1 MHEYVPFSNTL
12 VLFFVC
18 LSLAQNIAWRKSD
31 GKKVNRYREGKKTAD
46 IVIKRIQQTAAKV
59 SPKMQSGYKK
69 ASVKDAWANHFAAF
83 GAQKVDQIMQD
94 YTDKSVLKAFD
105 HTTGTLLTAKGLR
118 EIAQFFADLFAMLSD
133 RSKLKAPV
141 IETMEGTSTL
151 DGSVYLIWSCSS
163 SGITSATDTFIH
175 DSANKI
181 IRQNIAYESNPF
193 FRPATTTTAPPATTT
208 AATTTTAKPQCPSLC
223 ELCSGVCN
231 CKEGNPPIFKCGMT
245 TTKTATTTVKIT
257 TAPPTTK
264 AASAGK

>member
-181 IRQNIAYESNPF
+181 IRQNIAYESDPYFGKGKGSGNGGKGSSSGGKGSGSGGG
-193 FRPATTTTAPPATTT
+193 
-208 AATTTTAKPQCPSLC
+208 KPGGSA
-223 ELCSGVCN
+223 SGLQILSDKACITVSVTHMHLVCRLLY
-231 CKEGNPPIFKCGMT
+231 CMHSFAC
-245 TTKTATTTVKIT
+245 VCCVCV
-257 TAPPTTK
+257 
-264 AASAGK
+264 

>member
-1 MHEYVPFSNTL
+1 M
-12 VLFFVC
+12 C
-18 LSLAQNIAWRKSD
+18 LSLAQNIAWTKSD
-31 GKKVNRYREGKKTAD
+31 GKKVNRYREGKKKTD
-46 IVIKRIQQTAAKV
+46 IVIKRIQQTPAKA

-69 ASVKDAWANHFAAF
+69 ASVKEAWANHFAAF

-105 HTTGTLLTAKGLR
+105 HTTGTLVTAKGLR

-133 RSKLKAPV
+133 TSKLKAPV
-141 IETMEGTSTL
+141 IASMEGTSTL

-193 FRPATTTTAPPATTT
+193 FSPATTTTAPPATTT
-208 AATTTTAKPQCPSLC
+208 TKPKCPTLC
-223 ELCSGVCN
+223 ETCSGVCN
-231 CKEGNPPIFKCGMT
+231 CKEGDPPIFKCGMT